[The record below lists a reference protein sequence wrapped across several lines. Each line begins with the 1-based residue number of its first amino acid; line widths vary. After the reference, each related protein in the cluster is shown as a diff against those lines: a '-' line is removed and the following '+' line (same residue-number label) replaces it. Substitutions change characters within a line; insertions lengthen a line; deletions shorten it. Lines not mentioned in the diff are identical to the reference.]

1 MTIGR
6 PGTGA
11 AATCAIA
18 ALLFAV
24 DPATTDFYPSCL
36 FRAWTGLLCPLCGS
50 LRAAHALL
58 HGHLTEA
65 FFLNPLTVSTAALA
79 AIFYATNNAARLA
92 SPRALRIAVLGGL
105 AFTIA
110 RNLPAC
116 LPLTKAAC
124 TF

>member
-6 PGTGA
+6 PGIGA

-18 ALLFAV
+18 ALLFAF

-36 FRAWTGLLCPLCGS
+36 FRTWTALLCPLCGS

-65 FFLNPLTVSTAALA
+65 FLLNPLTVTAAALA
-79 AIFYATNNAARLA
+79 AVLYATNQAARLT
-92 SPRALRIAVLGGL
+92 SPRALRIAMLIGL

-110 RNLPAC
+110 RNVPA
-116 LPLTKAAC
+116 
-124 TF
+124 